1 MKDIRPVDTLLDPFV
16 GSGTVLVEGML
27 AGIKNI
33 YGNDINPLALFLS
46 KIKTT
51 RLDIGQLQQE
61 TQLLYRRIS
70 DVCSRF
76 YFQIA
81 QADEVM
87 RHTYQLDL
95 TDKKAGEQMRPNIC
109 GNIEKT
115 AILI

>member
-1 MKDIRPVDTLLDPFV
+1 
-16 GSGTVLVEGML
+16 ML

-46 KIKTT
+46 KVKTT

-95 TDKKAGEQMRPNIC
+95 TDKKGWGTDAANIC